1 MGTRCLCQTMLQ
13 RMRKRPGRWLG
24 QRLPNKSKVKEDI
37 VTENVEEELAEKLVP
52 LFERDRSE
60 GDGESLPVTPPYEAA
75 IPADVVT
82 PDKSAQDV
90 ASNTSTLN
98 IKMDSIAMVLL
109 TTGIF

>member
-1 MGTRCLCQTMLQ
+1 M
-13 RMRKRPGRWLG
+13 
-24 QRLPNKSKVKEDI
+24 
-37 VTENVEEELAEKLVP
+37 TENVEEELTEKLLT
-52 LFERDRSE
+52 LFG
-60 GDGESLPVTPPYEAA
+60 GDGEFLPVTTPYEAA

-90 ASNTSTLN
+90 ASNTCTLN

>member
-1 MGTRCLCQTMLQ
+1 MCHSLRETDL
-13 RMRKRPGRWLG
+13 
-24 QRLPNKSKVKEDI
+24 
-37 VTENVEEELAEKLVP
+37 EKLVT

>member
-1 MGTRCLCQTMLQ
+1 MCHSLRETDL
-13 RMRKRPGRWLG
+13 
-24 QRLPNKSKVKEDI
+24 
-37 VTENVEEELAEKLVP
+37 EKLVT

-60 GDGESLPVTPPYEAA
+60 GDGESLPVTPPYEAE
-75 IPADVVT
+75 IPADVLT
-82 PDKSAQDV
+82 PDKSAQEV